1 MVKYFFLALKEKN
14 DFFER
19 KKKRMIDRQ
28 LLLYLTLKKMFGV
41 QFNKTF
47 GRISFF
53 LTRSIEEFLFKII
66 EVDAMTHDGIRP

>member
-1 MVKYFFLALKEKN
+1 MSHVLT
-14 DFFER
+14 D
-19 KKKRMIDRQ
+19 
-28 LLLYLTLKKMFGV
+28 LLYLTLKKMFGV